1 MDNNKILN
9 ISDDSLQDLTIEQIA
24 DLKLEITDLLSKID
38 LVLNDEKNN

>member
-9 ISDDSLQDLTIEQIA
+9 ISDDSLQDLTIEQIV

-38 LVLNDEKNN
+38 LVLNDEKK

>member
-9 ISDDSLQDLTIEQIA
+9 ISDDSLQKLTIEQIA